1 MGEVLEDVLALLG
14 VGAGMMLALTALLA
28 NDSSQPE
35 VELDK
40 HHRSRT
46 IHSQE
51 DRLAA

>member
-1 MGEVLEDVLALLG
+1 MGEVLEGVLALLG

-28 NDSSQPE
+28 HDSSQRE
-35 VELDK
+35 GECDK
-40 HHRSRT
+40 HHRPRT